1 MINYYSTLSPLICNA
16 KKSSFVSSRTMPF
29 TEEGKIIIKH
39 YRQNYGWGSRKIF
52 SRIGNGKPWTRIG
65 IQHLIEKID
74 KAKVF
79 QVKIR
84 SVEHLC
90 ERLGEAW
97 EQISRDE
104 VDRVI
109 HSFRRRLKA
118 CIKAD

>member
-1 MINYYSTLSPLICNA
+1 MDKNRYTTSKVA
-16 KKSSFVSSRTMPF
+16 KA
-29 TEEGKIIIKH
+29 
-39 YRQNYGWGSRKIF
+39 
-52 SRIGNGKPWTRIG
+52 
-65 IQHLIEKID
+65 
-74 KAKVF
+74 AKVF

-90 ERLGEAW
+90 ERLGEVW

-118 CIKAD
+118 CIKAEGKRFEYDLGMKS